1 MNDQTY
7 KTWKWKARIL
17 LYYVLITFDTA
28 FFLIPIILTTLLGMR
43 HKHRYYIAIA
53 YAWSFINITKW
64 VCGIKYEVEWDIE
77 MPKGPCVILAN
88 HQSFWDNVIM
98 PHIFPRQSWVIK
110 KELYNIPF
118 FGLGLRLVEP
128 IAVDR
133 NDNISVS
140 QILNRGTEKLRD
152 GLCVVMFPEAT
163 RLRPGAK
170 TKMKPSGVKLA
181 QMNNVPIVLMA
192 HNAGL
197 FWPKGFWIKKPGTV
211 KVKIGKIINVKKED
225 NIREVI
231 SQIEDWI
238 NTEKDKLSGHVEN
251 ATS

>member
-1 MNDQTY
+1 MSKSTD
-7 KTWKWKARIL
+7 KEEMTWQWKARVL
-17 LYYVLITFDTA
+17 FYYFVITLDTI
-28 FFLIPIILTTLLGMR
+28 FFLIPILLASLLGIK
-43 HKHRYYIAIA
+43 HKQRYNLAIA
-53 YAWSFINITKW
+53 YAWSFVNITKW
-64 VCGIKYEVEWDIE
+64 ICGINYEIEWDVE
-77 MPKGPCVILAN
+77 LPKRPYVIMAN

-133 NDNISVS
+133 SDNLSVS
-140 QILNRGTEKLRD
+140 QILNMGTLKLQED
-152 GLCVVMFPEAT
+152 ICVVIFPEAT
-163 RLRPGAK
+163 RLRPGVK
-170 TKMKPSGVKLA
+170 TKMKPAGTKLA

-211 KVKIGKIINVKKED
+211 KVKVGKIINIKPED
-225 NIREVI
+225 DVRQVTTE
-231 SQIEDWI
+231 IENWI
-238 NTEKDKLSGHVEN
+238 NTEKDRLSGH
-251 ATS
+251 